1 VSFLGKEG
9 GTGPLGR
16 RNRRRMEDPMEKK
29 TLSGKTLRK
38 PVLLATLLLSAIGFS
53 ACVVA
58 PDRGDRDGW
67 GRHHHWKDDRNWN
80 NGPGWQGHGG
90 HWNGNH

>member
-1 VSFLGKEG
+1 
-9 GTGPLGR
+9 
-16 RNRRRMEDPMEKK
+16 MEDPMEKK
-29 TLSGKTLRK
+29 TVSGRTPGK
-38 PVLLATLLLSAIGFS
+38 PMLLAALLLGAISLS

-67 GRHHHWKDDRNWN
+67 RRHHHWKDDGGWN
-80 NGPGWQGHGG
+80 NGRGWHGHRG